1 MIRRPPR
8 STRTDTSFP
17 TRRSSDL
24 PCRLVIRWAGENTFG
39 AFAPDALNSHQE
51 YRVIKEG
58 LRCIPFLDG
67 PLLLFSEDEV
77 FFHVAPLAI
86 RRCNGRELGCLRPS
100 FGCGVDGQ
108 VKFRQTNID
117 AVVRLSVLAGL
128 LGRLELDAF
137 DSVVALEEQ
146 LGVFAPF
153 FACGLG
159 LANIVRA
166 LARKSTRLNS
176 SH

>member
-1 MIRRPPR
+1 M
-8 STRTDTSFP
+8 
-17 TRRSSDL
+17 
-24 PCRLVIRWAGENTFG
+24 
-39 AFAPDALNSHQE
+39 
-51 YRVIKEG
+51 
-58 LRCIPFLDG
+58 
-67 PLLLFSEDEV
+67 
-77 FFHVAPLAI
+77 
-86 RRCNGRELGCLRPS
+86 RRCNGRGLGCLRPS

-159 LANIVRA
+159 LANVDRA
-166 LARKSTRLNS
+166 LDRKSTRLNS
-176 SH
+176 STNAHLVCRLLLEKNNTNYNNNTTTTYH